1 MSKQGYMSDHTLL
14 SCMGFIGKVLSIVC
28 VFFLSLANAQDEKE
42 KTEDKKTERK
52 ADFSVAVKGDE
63 QTLSSEFTAKA
74 GKWQVGESPKC
85 FQITAE
91 PLVEGR
97 IEFGPS
103 YRDTELILLV
113 ESWAKSG
120 KRIYPRMGIGL
131 FGKNGFYLRAFPA
144 QKRIELIRRG
154 VVLTKAPFAWKSGG
168 HYLFELSVKAD
179 GEDWKVS
186 GRVWPKKGVR
196 PDKPQLDYK
205 AWSDE
210 LLFPLAGRSSAV
222 ATAFSGLPISFN
234 RVEIYKKEEEPA
246 PDAEGVKKD
255 DSG

>member
-1 MSKQGYMSDHTLL
+1 MSKEGYMRDHTLL
-14 SCMGFIGKVLSIVC
+14 SCMGFIGKVFSFAC
-28 VFFLSLANAQDEKE
+28 VLSLANAQDDKE
-42 KTEDKKTERK
+42 KTEEKKTERK

-63 QTLSSEFTAKA
+63 QTLSSEFTTKS
-74 GKWQVGESPKC
+74 GKWQVGENPKC
-85 FQITAE
+85 FQLIPE

-97 IEFGPS
+97 IEFGPT
-103 YRDTELILLV
+103 YRDTELTLLV
-113 ESWAKSG
+113 EGWAKSG

-131 FGKNGFYLRAFPA
+131 FGKNGFFLRVFPA
-144 QKRIELIRRG
+144 QKRIELVRRG
-154 VVLTKAPFAWKSGG
+154 VVLTKAPFTWKSGE
-168 HYLFELSVKAD
+168 HYLFELSVKAND
-179 GEDWKVS
+179 EDWIVS
-186 GRVWPKKGVR
+186 GRVWPKKSDR
-196 PDKPQLDYK
+196 PDKPQLDHK

-246 PDAEGVKKD
+246 TDAEGVKKD